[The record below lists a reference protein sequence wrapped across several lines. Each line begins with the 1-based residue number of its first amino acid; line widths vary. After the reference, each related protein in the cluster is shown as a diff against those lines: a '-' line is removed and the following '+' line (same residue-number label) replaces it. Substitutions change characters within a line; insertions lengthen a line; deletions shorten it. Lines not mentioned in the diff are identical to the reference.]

1 MNGAATSTVKRDKLL
16 VQKIP
21 NLKMSLVQEEIS
33 VF

>member
-1 MNGAATSTVKRDKLL
+1 MNGATSTLKRDKLL

-21 NLKMSLVQEEIS
+21 NLKMSLIQKEIS